1 MKEFILEINFI
12 HVNIV
17 TKSSIIGQTGEDI
30 VGYIREKN
38 LINVVNV
45 ESVILIVLILG
56 PMKDGNITNKGVVA
70 LKYSAP
76 GYTIYTYRKKAKIR

>member
-17 TKSSIIGQTGEDI
+17 TKTSIIGQTGEDI
-30 VGYIREKN
+30 VDYIREKN

-56 PMKDGNITNKGVVA
+56 PMKDD
-70 LKYSAP
+70 S
-76 GYTIYTYRKKAKIR
+76 IRNRETKLETPL